1 MADPNKY
8 QEEIEAALANAK
20 ESLSSFK
27 SGSLRTAERRGDA
40 SDWTDT
46 TDREIEHRRGI
57 VALYEKILGTLR
69 GQ

>member
-20 ESLSSFK
+20 ERLSSFK

-46 TDREIEHRRGI
+46 TDREI
-57 VALYEKILGTLR
+57 
-69 GQ
+69 